1 MTYPGPTTLAAGR
14 LLLRPPEERDVPAI
28 VEACQDEAIARW
40 IPVPVPYTEDHARQF
55 VAERP
60 DRWQDAE
67 HGEMTFAITDAA
79 DGRLLGMVG
88 LHARDATMRE
98 IGYWTAPW
106 ARGQG
111 VMTAAARMVCEF
123 GFEVLGLERIEWWAG
138 GGQRR
143 LLAGRREA
151 GLHPGG
157 DLPEPAA
164 APRRAAGRLGRRAAR
179 RGAQREPGPTA
190 GARGRRRAACC

>member
-1 MTYPGPTTLAAGR
+1 LDGVVTYPGPTTLAAGS

-67 HGEMTFAITDAA
+67 HGELTFAITDAQ

-98 IGYWTAPW
+98 IGYWGAPW
-106 ARGQG
+106 ARGKG
-111 VMTAAARMVCEF
+111 VMTDAARMVCEF

-138 GGQRR
+138 VGNEASWRVAEKLGFTREGTCRRRLPHRGERLDAWVGG
-143 LLAGRREA
+143 LLAGE
-151 GLHPGG
+151 L
-157 DLPEPAA
+157 
-164 APRRAAGRLGRRAAR
+164 
-179 RGAQREPGPTA
+179 T
-190 GARGRRRAACC
+190 